1 MRRSSSFFAPA
12 AALLV
17 VGGVS
22 LIDVRASHAADEA
35 LAVRSKRVAAAASVH
50 HGRRWQR
57 TDVVG
62 GRVVTGGRLV
72 TELSSRNWYIDPQFG
87 YYGGPDYYGGPYYY
101 RPYFDGASPVYFAT
115 HPIVEW

>member
-1 MRRSSSFFAPA
+1 MLNDLPRW
-12 AALLV
+12 V
-17 VGGVS
+17 
-22 LIDVRASHAADEA
+22 DEA
-35 LAVRSKRVAAAASVH
+35 LAVRSKRVVAAASVH

>member
-1 MRRSSSFFAPA
+1 MGRSSSFFASA

-17 VGGVS
+17 AGAIS
-22 LIDVRASHAADEA
+22 LIGVRASHAADEA
-35 LAVRSKRVAAAASVH
+35 LAVRSKRVAAPASVQR
-50 HGRRWQR
+50 GRHWRQ
-57 TDVVG
+57 TDIVG
-62 GRVVTGGRLV
+62 GRVATGGQMV
-72 TELSSRNWYIDPQFG
+72 TELTSRNWYIDPHYG